1 MRRPSFSSLAA
12 CAWLCACASA
22 ACKGA
27 ESPNKPE
34 WQGPVQLGKT
44 TSADR
49 ESVGITVYNQN
60 FGLVRE
66 VRNVTLPV
74 GRVSLEF
81 RDVAATIQPE
91 TVHIKS
97 LTADD
102 ALSIF
107 EQDYRYDLLSPAK
120 LLEKYVGK
128 HVTLHRWD
136 EKNAKEE
143 AFDAEVLSVEGGSPV
158 FKMPD
163 GSVTYGFPGRISF
176 PELPANLIA
185 KPTLVWL
192 LGSGAAKQKVEVTY
206 LTQSIGWRADYVL
219 AVSDDPKDPGAPLTG
234 DLQGWVTLNNNSGA
248 SYEHA
253 QLKLVAG
260 DVQKIVTTP
269 DNGYAFGDDKLA
281 MTKAAEAP
289 PSFKE
294 EGFFEYH
301 LYALDQPTDL
311 LDNEQKQMS
320 LLEGHGI
327 KIDKK
332 LIFSGNSYWYR
343 SSYGGL
349 LQSNQKVG
357 VFLDIMNEE
366 KNHLGIPLPKGIVR
380 VYKADSSGA
389 KQFIGEDQID
399 HTPRDEKVRVKMGEA
414 FDVVADRK
422 QTDWKPLGDCT
433 SESAWEI
440 DLRNHKDT
448 AEQVEVD
455 EPMDGD
461 WTIVNSSLTPQ
472 KRDQFT
478 MVFDVK
484 IPAKGETKVTW
495 RARVRWC

>member
-1 MRRPSFSSLAA
+1 MRRLSILALVAFSAA
-12 CAWLCACASA
+12 AAA
-22 ACKGA
+22 ACKTPA
-27 ESPNKPE
+27 SPTSAQ
-34 WQGPVQLGKT
+34 WQGPVQPGKS

-60 FGLVRE
+60 FGLVKE
-66 VRNVTLPV
+66 VRNVSLPV

-81 RDVAATIQPE
+81 RDVASGIQPE

-102 ALSIF
+102 ALSVF
-107 EQDYRYDLLSPAK
+107 EQDYRYDLLSPQK

-128 HVTLHRWD
+128 HVQLHRWD
-136 EKNAKEE
+136 GKNSKEDV
-143 AFDAEVLSVEGGSPV
+143 FDAEVLSVEGGAPV
-158 FKMPD
+158 FKMAD
-163 GSVTYGFPGRISF
+163 GSITYGFPGRISF
-176 PELPANLIA
+176 PEVPANLLA

-192 LGSGAAKQKVEVTY
+192 LGSGVAQQKVEVTY

-219 AVSDDPKDPGAPLTG
+219 AVADDPKTPGAPLTG
-234 DLQGWVTLNNNSGA
+234 DLQGWVTLNNTSGA

-253 QLKLVAG
+253 KLKLVAG
-260 DVQKIVTTP
+260 DVQKIIDEGGDKDYDGIPDEEVEKKAEETP
-269 DNGYAFGDDKLA
+269 KF
-281 MTKAAEAP
+281 E
-289 PSFKE
+289 E

-301 LYALDQPTDL
+301 LYSLDQPTDL
-311 LDNEQKQMS
+311 LDKEQKQMS

-327 KIDKK
+327 QIVKK

-343 SSYGGL
+343 SSYGGM

-357 VFLDIMNEE
+357 VFLDVMNEE

-399 HTPRDEKVRVKMGEA
+399 HTPRDEKIRVKMGEA

-422 QTDWKPLGDCT
+422 QTDWKPLGDCV

-440 DLRNHKDT
+440 SVRNHKDN
-448 AEQVEVD
+448 AESVEID

-461 WTIVNSSLTPQ
+461 WTIVSSSHPPQ

-484 IPAKGETKVTW
+484 VAAKGETKVTW
-495 RARVRWC
+495 RVRVRWC

>member
-1 MRRPSFSSLAA
+1 MLRAPTPAVLACVLAA
-12 CAWLCACASA
+12 A
-22 ACKGA
+22 ACKSPQSAAPA
-27 ESPNKPE
+27 EWS
-34 WQGPVQLGKT
+34 GPVQAGRS

-49 ESVGITVYNQN
+49 ESVAITVYNQN
-60 FGLVRE
+60 FGLVRD
-66 VRNVTLPV
+66 VRNVSLPV

-97 LTADD
+97 LTDD
-102 ALSIF
+102 GALSVF
-107 EQDYRYDLLSPAK
+107 EQDYRYDLLSPQK
-120 LLEKYVGK
+120 LLEKSVGK

-136 EKNAKEE
+136 PKNAKEDS
-143 AFDAEVLSVEGGSPV
+143 FDAKVLSVEGGAPV
-158 FKMPD
+158 FEMAD
-163 GSVTYGFPGRISF
+163 GSITYDFPGRISF
-176 PELPANLIA
+176 PDVPANLLA

-192 LGSGAAKQKVEVTY
+192 LGSGVSRQKIEVTY
-206 LTQSIGWRADYVL
+206 LTQAIGWRADYVL
-219 AVSDDPKDPGAPLTG
+219 AVGDDPKTPGAPLTG
-234 DLQGWVTLNNNSGA
+234 DLQGWVTLSNDSGA

-260 DVQKIVTTP
+260 DVQKIV
-269 DNGYAFGDDKLA
+269 DNNGYMDVDGAPDEDESV
-281 MTKAAEAP
+281 MHAP
-289 PSFKE
+289 PKFVE

-301 LYALDQPTDL
+301 LYALDRPTNL
-311 LDNEQKQMS
+311 LDREQKQMS

-327 KIDKK
+327 RITKK
-332 LIFSGNSYWYR
+332 LIFSGQSYWYR
-343 SSYGGL
+343 SSYGGV

-357 VFLDIMNEE
+357 VYLDMMNEE

-440 DLRNHKDT
+440 DLRNHKDS
-448 AEQVEVD
+448 AETIEID

-461 WTIVNSSLTPQ
+461 WTIVSSSHTPQ
-472 KRDQFT
+472 KKDQQT
-478 MVFDVK
+478 MVFEVNVA
-484 IPAKGETKVTW
+484 AKGETKVTW
-495 RARVRWC
+495 RVRVRWC